1 MEDWTVIQS
10 VLTGSGAALVVLTA
24 FSWFFVRGDIVSK
37 KTYERIVTDMSNHL
51 TQKITENTRKVV
63 KEEFAEIRV
72 DLFDAIKD
80 RRRTL

>member
-24 FSWFFVRGDIVSK
+24 FSLFFIRGDIVSK